1 MRDDIKI
8 NDRAAKISAKLIEKL
23 EAIYDPDIEL
33 DIYNLGLIYEI
44 TLDEEGTCHL
54 IMTFTDVGCS
64 CADTLP
70 DEIIASLSEIDGIKK
85 VRVEIVW
92 SPAWKVTRI
101 SRYGRIAL
109 GISPK

>member
-1 MRDDIKI
+1 MRDDIKL
-8 NDRAAKISAKLIEKL
+8 NDRAEAISQKLVEKL
-23 EAIYDPDIEL
+23 ESIYDPDIEL

-44 TLDEEGTCHL
+44 SLDEDGSCHV

-70 DEIIASLSEIDGIKK
+70 DELIASLLEIDEISK
-85 VRVEIVW
+85 VTVEIVW
-92 SPAWKVTRI
+92 SPAWKITRI
-101 SRYGRIAL
+101 SRLGRIAL